1 MKKFFVLAL
10 LFILP
15 LVAYL
20 FFASGVNNFGRLPI
34 LTEGISSLPTV
45 KDIHENPVSLENK
58 ITVLGFF
65 GKHPEKMK
73 GNAFNVNW
81 VIYKPYHEFN
91 DFQFVFLVDEQSRE
105 EAKDLYDEM
114 SRTVDMQDWYFVL
127 VDESITKKL
136 FNSLN
141 TDLSLDENLSTP
153 HVFIIDKNSN
163 LRGRDDNPNPKGS
176 EKVMYGYNTTK
187 VGELMNEMEDDIKV
201 ILAEYRLELKK
212 YKKEIQTQ

>member
-20 FFASGVNNFGRLPI
+20 FFASGVNNFGRLPV
-34 LTEGISSLPTV
+34 LTKEVSSLQAV
-45 KDIHENPVSLENK
+45 EDIHGNPVTLQGK

-65 GKHPEKMK
+65 GKYPGKLK

-81 VIYKPYHEFN
+81 VIYKPYHEFD
-91 DFQFVFLVDEQSRE
+91 DFQFVILVNGQSRE
-105 EAKDLYDEM
+105 EAKNLYDEM
-114 SRTVDMQDWYFVL
+114 NKTVDMQDWHFVL
-127 VDESITKKL
+127 VDEGETKKL

-141 TDLSLDENLSTP
+141 TGLSLDPHLATP
-153 HVFIIDKNSN
+153 YVFIIDKNSN
-163 LRGRDDNPNPKGS
+163 LRGRDDDPGPKGG
-176 EKVMYGYNTTK
+176 EKLMYGYNTAK

-212 YKKEIQTQ
+212 YKKEKQGQ